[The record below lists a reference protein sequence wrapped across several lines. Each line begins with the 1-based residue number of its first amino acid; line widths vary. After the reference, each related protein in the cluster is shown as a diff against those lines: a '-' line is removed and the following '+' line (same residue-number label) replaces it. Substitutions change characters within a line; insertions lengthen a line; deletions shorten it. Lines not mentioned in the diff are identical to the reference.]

1 MLYDILG
8 RFCWFVSVEYCSR
21 DIVIWVLELGGVL
34 ILLFSFLFK
43 KYKFFV
49 VMVEY
54 CRIIMIK
61 ILVDIV
67 RSFGNFFIIFVL
79 FI

>member
-54 CRIIMIK
+54 CKIIMIK

-67 RSFGNFFIIFVL
+67 RSFGNFFFICVL